1 MYVLL
6 NWQCPKAVFD
16 TKEKLYSYAKA
27 YSKEYDNEITGK
39 CSWSMEKI
47 DVNPDESKIGFKYYN
62 TNGKTIA
69 EHIEEYSTH
78 YFSV

>member
-27 YSKEYDNEITGK
+27 YSKKYDNEYTGK
-39 CSWSMEKI
+39 CNWSKEKI
-47 DVNPDESKIGFKYYN
+47 DVNPNESDLGRKYDIN
-62 TNGKTIA
+62 KTIA
-69 EHIEEYSTH
+69 ECIEEYSNH
-78 YFSV
+78 NFSV